1 MTKQKD
7 TTIPVEKAWLE
18 SLLRYAENAKK
29 EGLENK
35 CFHFRLSGLIG
46 YISSIKE
53 ILRRN

>member
-18 SLLRYAENAKK
+18 SLLRYAENAEK